1 MSGPETLHASCVVF
15 GEHGILIRGASGSG
29 KSQLARE
36 LLTEAERSG
45 RFARLVA
52 DDRVQVEARHG
63 RLIARAVPSTAGLL
77 EVRGLG
83 LIMVDHEPSA
93 VLRLVVDCLD
103 DQPLRFPD
111 EHDVVIDGVR
121 LPWSAC
127 QTAANVASTLLWRIT
142 RCVRDHKGVR
152 DDKMTTR

>member
-15 GEHGILIRGASGSG
+15 GEDGILIRGPSGSG

-36 LLTEAERSG
+36 LLAEAARSG

-63 RLIARAVPSTAGLL
+63 RLIARALPSTAGLL

-83 LIMVDHEPSA
+83 LVTVDHEPSA

-103 DQPLRFPD
+103 GQPLRFPE

-121 LPWSAC
+121 LPWTAC
-127 QTAANVASTLLWRIT
+127 QAAANVASTLLWRIAPS
-142 RCVRDHKGVR
+142 VRDGRAFV
-152 DDKMTTR
+152 TTK